1 MCYIVCVGGAF
12 LDNSNSH
19 RKVRLISMRM
29 VPSSKPAKGTIKN
42 VGEKTVNFKYKQF
55 DSLAELVS
63 DAGNEAALVAWAN
76 GKVRG
81 AVKQTVV
88 NAINSGDPA
97 VGEEKILADAVDA
110 GNSWSIAN
118 ARQRGTGVT
127 AKAQA
132 LDGLL
137 ARYKAG
143 EAIDPAEFAALAAQF
158 GA

>member
-1 MCYIVCVGGAF
+1 
-12 LDNSNSH
+12 
-19 RKVRLISMRM
+19 MRQ
-29 VPSSKPAKGTIKN
+29 VPSTKPAKGTIKN
-42 VGEKTVNFKYKQF
+42 VGERSVNFKAKQF
-55 DSLAELVS
+55 DSVAEAIS
-63 DAGNEAALVAWAN
+63 DAGNEATLVAFLN
-76 GKVRG
+76 SKVRS
-81 AVKQTVV
+81 AIKQSVV

-97 VGEEKILADAVDA
+97 VGEEKILADAVEA
-110 GNSWSIAN
+110 ANNWSIAN

-132 LDGLL
+132 LDSLL

>member
-1 MCYIVCVGGAF
+1 M
-12 LDNSNSH
+12 
-19 RKVRLISMRM
+19 RL
-29 VPSSKPAKGTIKN
+29 VPSTKPAKGTIKN
-42 VGEKTVNFKYKQF
+42 IGERSVNFRAKQF
-55 DSLAELVS
+55 DSLAEAVS
-63 DAGNEAALVAWAN
+63 DAGNETTLVAFLN
-76 GKVRG
+76 GKVRS
-81 AVKQTVV
+81 AIKQAVV

-97 VGEEKILADAVDA
+97 VGEEKILADAVEA
-110 GNSWSIAN
+110 ASNWSIAN

-132 LDGLL
+132 LDSLL